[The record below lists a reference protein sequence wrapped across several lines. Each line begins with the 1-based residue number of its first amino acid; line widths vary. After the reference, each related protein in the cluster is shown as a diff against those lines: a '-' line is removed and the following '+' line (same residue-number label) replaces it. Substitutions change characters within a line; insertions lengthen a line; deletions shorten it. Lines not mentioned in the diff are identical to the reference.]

1 MSIEKVP
8 VHTQQ
13 EIQQLFDVVQV
24 IWQEVFT
31 PIIGSEQVAY
41 MLENYQSIENIQA
54 EIDSGANYFLLFFDG
69 EAVGYTAYEES
80 DSQIYISKLYLTSK
94 LRGKGLTS
102 AIFNWYEQIGRGK
115 TLHLNVNQ
123 NNKLAIQ
130 VYEHRGFI
138 RVGERNVDI
147 GEGYFMTDFIYEK
160 KIND

>member
-69 EAVGYTAYEES
+69 ETVGYTAYEES

-102 AIFNWYEQIGRGK
+102 AIFNWYEQIGRSK

-138 RVGERNVDI
+138 RVGARNVDI
-147 GEGYFMTDFIYEK
+147 GQGYFMTDFIYEK